1 MKHLLLLALALGLT
15 SPAFSQA
22 RTPAKHPATRVSSLS
37 PAQYSPAQQLF
48 DDVNALLQNQYGG
61 LSTVDRPALARE
73 YQQRLDAV
81 CAADAANCAVEKAFP
96 VVAAEV
102 TALGDDHTFFE
113 EPDDYNDFVTSATGG
128 DRLQFGVRLA
138 NLDGES
144 RLVLDVIPGSAS
156 EQAGLRRGDVLMTIN
171 GQPYTYAGLR
181 SAKTAGRQ
189 IVLGLTRA
197 KQRLSVT
204 LAPRA
209 SSSRDLPRLS
219 FLPALP
225 DPATQNQVAQNQAV
239 PAGPVALIRIPTF
252 LAGGS
257 VAQTVHQEVA
267 QAQAQKASGLIVD
280 LRGNTGG
287 DLSECDGAASAF
299 VPTFTRLSRTAQ
311 GNARTVV
318 QGGTRLDDGRLRGV
332 ADPALWT
339 GPLTVM
345 VDSSSA
351 SCSEFFAYE
360 LQYAR
365 RATIIG
371 EATAGVGNTATRVF
385 PLAGGAALQLA
396 FLNYAKPD
404 GTPYPVRVQPDIRA
418 TTDLTALADG
428 QDTLLSAAVSAL
440 KAAPVL
446 SAGGEA
452 PGTSN

>member
-1 MKHLLLLALALGLT
+1 MKHLLLLALALSLN

-22 RTPAKHPATRVSSLS
+22 HEPANHAATRVSALSSAQPS
-37 PAQYSPAQQLF
+37 PAQSSPAQQLF
-48 DDVNALLQNQYGG
+48 DDVNALLQDQYGG
-61 LSTVDRPALARE
+61 LSTVDRPALTKE

-81 CAADAANCAVEKAFP
+81 CAADAGSCAVEKAFP
-96 VVAAEV
+96 VVTAEV
-102 TALGDDHTFFE
+102 TALGDEHTFFE

-156 EQAGLRRGDVLMTIN
+156 EEAGLRRGDVLTTID
-171 GQPYTYAGLR
+171 GQPYTYTGLR
-181 SAKTAGRQ
+181 SARTAGRR

-197 KQRLSVT
+197 KQTLSFT
-204 LAPRA
+204 LAPRE

-219 FLPALP
+219 FLPAAQ
-225 DPATQNQVAQNQAV
+225 DQAAQV
-239 PAGPVALIRIPTF
+239 GPVALIRIPTF

-318 QGGTRLDDGRLRGV
+318 QGGARLDDGRLRGGIQN
-332 ADPALWT
+332 PALWT

-345 VDSSSA
+345 VDASSA

-360 LQYAR
+360 LQYAK

-385 PLAGGAALQLA
+385 PLDGGAALQLTI
-396 FLNYAKPD
+396 LNYAKPD
-404 GTPYPVRVQPDIRA
+404 GTPYPVRVQPDVSA

-440 KAAPVL
+440 KAAPML

-452 PGTSN
+452 QTMRN